1 MEVWLPTTERWQFV
15 LQQALMTP
23 ITGAFIGKAT
33 SQAHTVGK
41 TCSST
46 SCICWGHDASQGM
59 HPQPSRGPR
68 QATATGVQPRS
79 ITAIM
84 QATPTTHVPCMP
96 GQHAPTYK
104 TLQSSWSCLDAA
116 KQLLFALPPLQLLR
130 QLPACPASCIC
141 HTAGKAA
148 GTTHGSL

>member
-1 MEVWLPTTERWQFV
+1 MEVWLPRTDRWQFV

-23 ITGAFIGKAT
+23 TTGAFIGKAT
-33 SQAHTVGK
+33 SQGHTVGK
-41 TCSST
+41 TCSIT
-46 SCICWGHDASQGM
+46 SCICWGHDTFL

-68 QATATGVQPRS
+68 QPTASRVQPRS

-96 GQHAPTYK
+96 GQQAPTYK

-116 KQLLFALPPLQLLR
+116 KQLLFVLPPLQLLR